1 MPLAAIPAELWR
13 RARRAPHRLLGLD
26 YDGTL
31 VPFRI
36 ERMQAALAPGARE
49 ALRRIAA
56 GGRTT
61 VAIVSGRPVAEI
73 AALVPLPAVRLV
85 GEHGW
90 EMAMPGG
97 GVRTHAP
104 VPAARAAL
112 DRAWSEAVMHGWAER
127 VERKRTGMVLHT
139 RGLDAAEVPAL
150 RDACARVWGA
160 YAAAGTLRLVTT
172 DGGLELRAIGRDK
185 GSAVRDL
192 LAELPAGTLPVFV
205 GDDVTDE
212 DAFGAVQEIGFSVRV
227 GRAVATSRADAFL
240 ASPAAVTEFLDE
252 WVRQLETV
260 PGDAA
265 PPDAGVR
272 AEGGE
277 GT

>member
-1 MPLAAIPAELWR
+1 MPVDAIPAELWR

-36 ERMQAALAPGARE
+36 ERMEAKLAPGARE

-61 VAIVSGRPVAEI
+61 VAVVSGRPVAEI
-73 AALVPLPAVRLV
+73 AVLVPLPAVRLV

-90 EMAMPGG
+90 EMATPAGG
-97 GVRTHAP
+97 IRTHAP

-112 DRAWSEAVMHGWAER
+112 DRAWSEAVTLGWAER

-139 RGLDAAEVPAL
+139 RGLSSAEIPAL
-150 RDACARVWGA
+150 RESCARTWGA
-160 YAAAGTLRLVTT
+160 YATAGTLRLVTT

-185 GSAVRDL
+185 GTAVRDL
-192 LAELPAGTLPVFV
+192 LAELPAGTFPVYV
-205 GDDVTDE
+205 GDDATDE
-212 DAFGAVQEIGFSVRV
+212 DAFGAVRDIGFSIRV
-227 GRAVATSRADAFL
+227 GRETVATLANVRLDSPDAVAA
-240 ASPAAVTEFLDE
+240 FLDE
-252 WVRQLETV
+252 WLRQLETV

-265 PPDAGVR
+265 RPDSQVR

>member
-1 MPLAAIPAELWR
+1 MPLATIPPELWR

-36 ERMQAALAPGARE
+36 ERMQATLPSGARV

-61 VAIVSGRPVAEI
+61 VAVVSGRPVAEI

-90 EMAMPGG
+90 EMAMPSG
-97 GVRTHAP
+97 GVRTHTP

-112 DRAWSEAVMHGWAER
+112 DRAWREAVKHGWAER
-127 VERKRTGMVLHT
+127 VERKRTGMLLHT
-139 RGLDAAEVPAL
+139 RGLDAAEVPGL
-150 RDACARVWGA
+150 RDECARVWGA
-160 YAAAGTLRLVTT
+160 YAAADTLRLVTT
-172 DGGLELRAIGRDK
+172 DGGLELRAVGRDK
-185 GSAVRDL
+185 GTAVRDL

-227 GRAVATSRADAFL
+227 GRPASTRADALL
-240 ASPAAVTEFLDE
+240 ASPAAVTEFLDA
-252 WVRQLETV
+252 WVRQLEAG
-260 PGDAA
+260 PDNAA
-265 PPDAGVR
+265 HRDAGVR